1 MARIISADPSSVV
14 APGHPAFPRL
24 GCATAAKGGAA
35 GDDAVVAGG
44 DDDIEG
50 LRPYLAL
57 AREIQA
63 EVERIASGGAGAATD
78 IDAALD
84 AVPRRE
90 RERVA
95 RAVFDRLPPDQQ
107 WAVLE
112 RVFDDDEIRA
122 FLVADH
128 QAGRDEA
135 ARRAVHLALAR
146 TARDAGRIDLGELPA
161 GVELT
166 LGLFAPRDVH
176 AAVGRGRRSSVCAR
190 QLVVRTAGPD
200 GVVHVLEDVFNPQR
214 GFFVTPDYDEAVWAT
229 ERLTSHTRAR
239 LGARAP
245 TGPDGGFEPA
255 LYPGGRVDVEVDGV
269 ARPGHL
275 HLGFALVGDE
285 DVFAAAS

>member
-1 MARIISADPSSVV
+1 M
-14 APGHPAFPRL
+14 
-24 GCATAAKGGAA
+24 T
-35 GDDAVVAGG
+35 GG
-44 DDDIEG
+44 DDDLEG

-57 AREIQA
+57 AREIRA
-63 EVERIASGGAGAATD
+63 EVERIAAGGPGAAAD
-78 IDAALD
+78 VEAALD

-95 RAVFDRLPPDQQ
+95 RAVFDRLPPEQR
-107 WAVLE
+107 WAILE

-128 QAGRDEA
+128 RAGRDEA
-135 ARRAVHLALAR
+135 ERRVAAVALAR
-146 TARDAGRIDLGELPA
+146 TVRGAGRIDLREMPI

-176 AAVGRGRRSSVCAR
+176 AAVARGRRSSVCAR

-239 LGARAP
+239 LGAQAP
-245 TGPDGGFEPA
+245 PGPDGGFEPV

-269 ARPGHL
+269 ARPGYL

-285 DVFAAAS
+285 DVFATAS